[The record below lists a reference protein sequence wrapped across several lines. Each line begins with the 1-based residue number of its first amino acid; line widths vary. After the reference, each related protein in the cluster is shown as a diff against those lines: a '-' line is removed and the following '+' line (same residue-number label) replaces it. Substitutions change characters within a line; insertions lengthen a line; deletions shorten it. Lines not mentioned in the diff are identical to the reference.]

1 MTYVPSQAL
10 AFEQL
15 DQGSSVSLR
24 SPKTGTPAGTAVA
37 AVVAWDHPAKSMF
50 NNKKNMPQH
59 WPKSHHMS

>member
-24 SPKTGTPAGTAVA
+24 SPKTSTPAGTAGA
-37 AVVAWDHPAKSMF
+37 AVVAWDQPAKRVL
-50 NNKKNMPQH
+50 NK
-59 WPKSHHMS
+59 